1 VIIKNGETI
10 YPIEIEE
17 FLYTHPDILNVQVV
31 GVPDKKCGEEIMAW
45 IIPEEGTTLDENAI
59 RDFCKGN
66 IADDRIPKYIEF
78 TDEYPTTASGKIMKS
93 RLQEMSINK
102 MNL

>member
-1 VIIKNGETI
+1 MRNGETI

-31 GVPDKKCGEEIMAW
+31 GVPDKKYGEEIMAW
-45 IIPEEGTTLDENAI
+45 IIPKEGKTLDENAV
-59 RDFCKGN
+59 RNFCKGN
-66 IADDRIPKYIEF
+66 IADTRIPKYIEF
-78 TDEYPTTASGKIMKS
+78 TEEYPTTASGKIMKS
-93 RLQEMSINK
+93 RLKEMFIEK